1 MSKTLIFISVV
12 WYNDGYNLYFCDY
25 WVRKKIEGYRYAIGQ
40 TPKRIIA

>member
-25 WVRKKIEGYRYAIGQ
+25 WVRKKLKVIGMQ
-40 TPKRIIA
+40 LDKPQRE